1 MFIQQTF
8 LITTAPFL
16 RSTRYGCNKLKGFL
30 SSLSPQ
36 SSNSLARIKGLITSQ
51 GNTASISRLV
61 RSDLSLFSEFANCQV
76 QLSSPFKYWLPTIAA
91 IIYTMFK
98 QRQSLEF
105 RAMLCSSQSS
115 SALECTS
122 TLAINTKQQNLDFKP
137 IGSVTCQRSGPE
149 DKRTEAQKTQC
160 IDP

>member
-1 MFIQQTF
+1 MFIQQAF

-16 RSTRYGCNKLKGFL
+16 RSTRYCCNKLGGFL

-36 SSNSLARIKGLITSQ
+36 SGKETDYEPREYCLYLSTSSLS
-51 GNTASISRLV
+51 S
-61 RSDLSLFSEFANCQV
+61 LSLLWVCQ
-76 QLSSPFKYWLPTIAA
+76 LPGSASPFKYWLPTIAT
-91 IIYTMFK
+91 IIYTMFN

-105 RAMLCSSQSS
+105 RAMPCSSQSS

-137 IGSVTCQRSGPE
+137 IGSVTCQRSGSE

>member
-16 RSTRYGCNKLKGFL
+16 RSTRYCCNKLGGFL

-36 SSNSLARIKGLITSQ
+36 SSNSRELKKTDYEPREYCLYLSTS
-51 GNTASISRLV
+51 SLWS
-61 RSDLSLFSEFANCQV
+61 LSLLWVCQ
-76 QLSSPFKYWLPTIAA
+76 LPGSASPFKYWLPTIAA
-91 IIYTMFK
+91 IIYIMFN

-115 SALECTS
+115 FALECTS

-137 IGSVTCQRSGPE
+137 IGTVTCQRSGPE
-149 DKRTEAQKTQC
+149 DNRTEAQKTQC